1 MFFSIS
7 EIIDKS
13 FPFNTELGKFW
24 INHDPGW
31 TSGNNFLYK
40 GFTRNGILSGIKSLE
55 DIKTYKHIEG
65 NFCIIYLEDEKIKLC
80 AGKKQKFP
88 VFHTEKRVSNLYK
101 TDKHILCPFEFDGVN
116 VNQIETSRPCFI
128 DFKIGDDDVIT
139 KIDNILE
146 KTFLDFNVDQPFKLY
161 VTGVDTLL
169 IAAYILK
176 NKIPYQLVGGEHGDM
191 DHFLCHHRS
200 TIRENFWAYT
210 TVQHWKETNILLTGG
225 HGDETMLRD
234 PVQAKVILDFY
245 QEDVVEICRSNSKL
259 YHSYHFLK
267 KDNLSMYDKLNG
279 LHFSSDNEMKNWI
292 IEKFY
297 CDYQHWHLGKTL
309 FFSPYDNLEI
319 LNLSLN
325 FSYETA
331 KKQLLDAYVSKSLI
345 DRNRPGLLKLLSKSK
360 NFRYYE
366 NLAGLYNGDFK
377 LESL

>member
-7 EIIDKS
+7 KTIDKT
-13 FPFNTELGKFW
+13 FPCNTKLGKFW
-24 INHDPGW
+24 VNHDSGW
-31 TSGNNFLYK
+31 TVFENFLYK
-40 GFTRNGILSGIKSLE
+40 GFTRNGVLNKITSVV
-55 DIKTYKHIEG
+55 DIKTYEQIEG
-65 NFCIIYLEDEKIKLC
+65 NFCIIYLEEEKIKLN

-88 VFHTEKRVSNLYK
+88 VFQNETRVSNLYK
-101 TDKHILCPFEFDGVN
+101 TDKHVLAPFEFDGIN
-116 VNQIETSRPCFI
+116 IIQFETSRPCFI
-128 DFKIGDDDVIT
+128 DYKISDDDIIK
-139 KIDNILE
+139 KIDDILE
-146 KTFLDFNVDQPFKLY
+146 KTFLDFNIDQPFKLY
-161 VTGVDTLL
+161 ITGTDTLL

-176 NKIPYQLVGGEHGDM
+176 NKIPYQLVSGEHGDM

-210 TVQHWKETNILLTGG
+210 TIQHWKESSILLTGG

-234 PVQAKVILDFY
+234 PIQAKVILDFY
-245 QEDVVEICRSNSKL
+245 KDDVIEICRSNPNL

-267 KDNLSMYDKLNG
+267 KDNLVMYDKLND
-279 LHFSSDNEMKNWI
+279 LKFSDADEMKNWI

-297 CDYQHWHLGKTL
+297 CDFQHWHLGKTL

-325 FSYETA
+325 LSYATM